1 MDDTR
6 KVSIWMVGEP
16 DEFMDGLT
24 DLLALGFDL
33 DKNSARDLITAIAEY
48 KGIIGE

>member
-6 KVSIWMVGEP
+6 KVSFWMVDNP
-16 DEFMDGLT
+16 DEFVEGLV
-24 DLLALGFDL
+24 DLVALGFDL